1 MLLQLTPRR
10 HELISVFMM
19 SIGTTFMFLGYDVQS
34 MMAESVLH
42 SVSTR
47 NPDRIS
53 EYAGYYG
60 QAIQYISFAFFS
72 LFTATIQ
79 YYISSKHMLVL
90 SSILFTTCYIAYI
103 HVNSYIFYSSQL
115 LLGFAYAMYNSA
127 EGTYLSEHSSR
138 RTIDSNS
145 ALETGLGHT
154 SLFFGGVTML
164 FVFHFVPHTFD
175 GHFLNFDEHVVQ
187 VIYFSLMALTIVS
200 VVLFTFLPTK
210 QFDSIALNTSRV
222 TPSMLAQFKRFS
234 ESFTHLNTSLLIFT
248 YVYMGC
254 MVSFMYG
261 IYPTS
266 LSFTSETAS
275 DVYIIALYLLSS
287 GAAAFLSAMFIRPMI
302 KRLHKYKL
310 IVPMAVHCSSM
321 AIVLVL
327 VYCSV
332 PNTATQK
339 PTSEMDVLI
348 TPSRYLSMVIGFLL
362 GFADFTIT
370 MTRSVICQIAVPE
383 YRAEIFSLTRIYQCV
398 ASCVI
403 LFISPYLT
411 VGNWILILILGLL
424 AGIAAMFTVL
434 CRTHNTTVA
443 APIEPLEEEKDEKFQ
458 EEKQFA

>member
-1 MLLQLTPRR
+1 
-10 HELISVFMM
+10 
-19 SIGTTFMFLGYDVQS
+19 
-34 MMAESVLH
+34 
-42 SVSTR
+42 
-47 NPDRIS
+47 
-53 EYAGYYG
+53 
-60 QAIQYISFAFFS
+60 
-72 LFTATIQ
+72 
-79 YYISSKHMLVL
+79 

-187 VIYFSLMALTIVS
+187 VIYFSLMTLTIVS

-210 QFDSIALNTSRV
+210 QFDSIALNTPRV
-222 TPSMLAQFKRFS
+222 TPSLLSQFKRFG

-302 KRLHKYKL
+302 KSLHKYKL
-310 IVPMAVHCSSM
+310 IVPMAIHCISM
-321 AIVLVL
+321 AIVMIL

-332 PNTATQK
+332 PNEATQK
-339 PTSEMDVLI
+339 PTSNMNVLI
-348 TPSRYLSMVIGFLL
+348 TPSRYLSIIIGFLL

-383 YRAEIFSLTRIYQCV
+383 YRAEMFSLTRIYQCV

-411 VGNWILILILGLL
+411 VTSWILILITFLL
-424 AGIAAMFTVL
+424 AGIAAMFAVL
-434 CRTHNTTVA
+434 CRTHNNTVA
-443 APIEPLEEEKDEKFQ
+443 APIEPLEEEKDEKFT
-458 EEKQFA
+458 EEKCVASCMILFISPYLTVTSWILILITFLLAGIAAMFAVLCRTHNNTVAAPIEPLEEEKDEKFTEDKA

>member
-1 MLLQLTPRR
+1 MMFQLTPRR
-10 HELISVFMM
+10 HELVSVFMV

-79 YYISSKHMLVL
+79 YYISSKSMLML
-90 SSILFTTCYIAYI
+90 SSVLFAVCYVAYI

-210 QFDSIALNTSRV
+210 QFDSIALNTPRV
-222 TPSMLAQFKRFS
+222 TPSLLSQFKRFG

-310 IVPMAVHCSSM
+310 IVPMAVHCTSM
-321 AIVLVL
+321 AIVMVL

-332 PNTATQK
+332 PNEATQK
-339 PTSEMDVLI
+339 PTSNMDVLI
-348 TPSRYLSMVIGFLL
+348 TPSRYLSILIGFLL

-370 MTRSVICQIAVPE
+370 MTRSVICQIAVPD

-411 VGNWILILILGLL
+411 VRSWILILIVFLL
-424 AGIAAMFTVL
+424 AGIAAMFAVL
-434 CRTHNTTVA
+434 CRTHNNTVA

-458 EEKQFA
+458 EEKTFA